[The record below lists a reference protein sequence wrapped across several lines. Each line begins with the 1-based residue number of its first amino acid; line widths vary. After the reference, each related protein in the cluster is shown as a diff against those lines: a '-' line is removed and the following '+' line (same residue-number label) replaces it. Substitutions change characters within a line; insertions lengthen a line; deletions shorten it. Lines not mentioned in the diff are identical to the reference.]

1 MLLVHPIAKME
12 IFVILIILLA
22 PGEKIEKFYKMCSR
36 QISWIKFKKRSSE
49 KYRLTSENEDE
60 DWSPKWKV
68 WYSD

>member
-1 MLLVHPIAKME
+1 MLLIHPIAKMK

-22 PGEKIEKFYKMCSR
+22 PGEKIEKFYKMHSR